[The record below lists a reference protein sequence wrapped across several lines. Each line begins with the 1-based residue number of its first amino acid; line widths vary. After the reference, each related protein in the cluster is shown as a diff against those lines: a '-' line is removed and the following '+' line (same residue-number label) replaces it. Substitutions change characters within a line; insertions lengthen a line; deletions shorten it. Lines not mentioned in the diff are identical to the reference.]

1 METSLWR
8 NGLSSLS
15 SLFLIGEPTKFSLLH
30 LPATL
35 WNLLEVSISEITVTD
50 SNLVETL
57 CGICSYKAETHIDT
71 YTQRERETHT
81 QEEKRKILYDHRN
94 HVFLR
99 NSRKKDQVL
108 RCIFESMYQYIRMA
122 EQSTPNL

>member
-35 WNLLEVSISEITVTD
+35 WDLLEVTISEITVTD

-57 CGICSYKAETHIDT
+57 CEICSYKTETNIDT
-71 YTQRERETHT
+71 HTQRERETHT
-81 QEEKRKILYDHRN
+81 HR
-94 HVFLR
+94 
-99 NSRKKDQVL
+99 RKKGKYYMITEIMFFLGTQG
-108 RCIFESMYQYIRMA
+108 IKTKS
-122 EQSTPNL
+122 

>member
-35 WNLLEVSISEITVTD
+35 WDLLEVSISEITVTD

-57 CGICSYKAETHIDT
+57 CEICSYKTETNIDTHTHKEKHTHIGG
-71 YTQRERETHT
+71 
-81 QEEKRKILYDHRN
+81 
-94 HVFLR
+94 
-99 NSRKKDQVL
+99 KKEN
-108 RCIFESMYQYIRMA
+108 II
-122 EQSTPNL
+122 